1 MEAVGTVLFTV
12 AVAPL
17 TSNPVPLALAYKPG
31 VPVSVFTVS
40 LIGDS
45 IITLSASPN
54 QSFTGLVALSAELL

>member
-17 TSNPVPLALAYKPG
+17 TSNPVSLALAYKPG
-31 VPVSVFTVS
+31 VPFSVLTAS
-40 LIGDS
+40 LIGAKT
-45 IITLSASPN
+45 ITLSASPN